1 MVKVAIFKKIA
12 SVLAIPILVIGILVY
27 HSYRMIYIGN
37 SLSEEYLLIEKKD
50 SINDVIINIYFPD
63 GFKATPSTRLIVL
76 SNGNKRTL
84 FTEEDNVFRSISDV
98 IKIGTRITKQK
109 DSDTVVL
116 TNITAADT
124 SVYYF
129 RIKDSNFK

>member
-1 MVKVAIFKKIA
+1 MVKVDILKKIA
-12 SVLAIPILVIGILVY
+12 SVLAIPVLIIGILVY
-27 HSYRMIYIGN
+27 HSYRMTHIGN
-37 SLSEEYLLIEKKD
+37 TLSEEYLLIEKKD

-76 SNGNKRTL
+76 SNGSKRIL
-84 FTEEDNVFRSISDV
+84 FANEDNVFRSISDV
-98 IKIGTRITKQK
+98 TKVGTIIKKQK

-124 SVYYF
+124 SIYYF
-129 RIKDSNFK
+129 RILDSDFK